1 MELCE
6 TRRRV
11 LSCWD
16 FRYSP
21 MSEISAQ
28 CKKQTTHTTREPN
41 EWRSS
46 ETADNMRQ
54 RARSLWRDA
63 LTVCANNMLKLR
75 LAAQHFIFQ
84 NKKIKVSHPLHIFS
98 CVCPPPPRSSAP
110 QCCSGVWN
118 SSSGQATRMRNGF
131 YGVREL
137 EKLSDRTKLHVVI
150 RPFMPPWVSGQWI
163 DTVEPEQCGEI
174 DLLAFHTCSF
184 LELSFFSLCCCCV
197 VSKKEKNRPYNFS
210 WRLFALSITFY
221 VLECRN
227 QFPA

>member
-1 MELCE
+1 
-6 TRRRV
+6 
-11 LSCWD
+11 
-16 FRYSP
+16 

-28 CKKQTTHTTREPN
+28 CKKQTTHTAREPN

-46 ETADNMRQ
+46 ETANNMRQ
-54 RARSLWRDA
+54 RARSLWREA
-63 LTVCANNMLKLR
+63 LTVCANILLKLR
-75 LAAQHFIFQ
+75 LAAQHFIFR
-84 NKKIKVSHPLHIFS
+84 KKSNSLILCISFRRVYA
-98 CVCPPPPRSSAP
+98 PPPPRSSAP
-110 QCCSGVWN
+110 QCCSGVSN
-118 SSSGQATRMRNGF
+118 SSSEQATRMRNGF

-197 VSKKEKNRPYNFS
+197 VSKKEKSTVR
-210 WRLFALSITFY
+210 ITSAQDCLHF
-221 VLECRN
+221 
-227 QFPA
+227 Q